1 MHAKLFVEL
10 GEDVGFGAG
19 ALGSQPRGNG
29 GALLCIT
36 TSAQD
41 GRKPANHNSTGLL
54 KNVVQLK
61 RKLLII
67 RNRSRFRILP
77 YRSMAPVTK
86 ETLVEF

>member
-10 GEDVGFGAG
+10 GENLGFGAG
-19 ALGSQPRGNG
+19 ALSSQPRGNG

-41 GRKPANHNSTGLL
+41 LRNSLGVIAGTHGCQCEGRKLANHNSTGLL
-54 KNVVQLK
+54 KNMVQLK

-67 RNRSRFRILP
+67 RN
-77 YRSMAPVTK
+77 
-86 ETLVEF
+86 